1 MIGMTKEMMRKS
13 NQCQSFKKEWE
24 VKQDEIYDPEND
36 YFNVR
41 KQESSKRPKY
51 HYKPTYNRENPY

>member
-1 MIGMTKEMMRKS
+1 MTKEMMHKS

-36 YFNVR
+36 YFNV
-41 KQESSKRPKY
+41 KKNK
-51 HYKPTYNRENPY
+51 NRQKDQNIIINQHTIEKIHIK